1 MIVPSYQRRDSLALV
16 LEALRRQDAAAA
28 GRFEVIVVL
37 DGSTDGSVEL
47 LEAWERERRL
57 PGMRWVR
64 QANAGQAAARDA
76 GAHMAAAPVLL
87 FVDDDVVAA
96 PDLVSRHLAWHAAGE
111 RIAVLG
117 DYETLLDGR
126 PPGVEPSLYVQFV
139 RGWWEDMF
147 RRRAMPGRMP
157 NYRDFCTGNVSLR
170 RDDYLAVGGFDPAF
184 RGYGG
189 EDYDLGYRLLRAG
202 VRFVA
207 DRAARADHLHRQS
220 LRSALRSASQEGIAD
235 VYLGRKHPELRS
247 ALRLMQHPS
256 GRLGR
261 ALFRLALT
269 ASWADV
275 AIARTGEALLAA
287 AERLRLRGHW
297 RALHHEVRAHAYWCG
312 VRGALGS
319 LEALRAYRREAVLP
333 EQSLELAAGIPPVAA
348 LRGFWVHG
356 PSRVQVTWQGDLLF
370 TDEISY
376 AIEESLRPFLAWW
389 VSTRAPALA
398 WLADEEAITPFD
410 HAVATRTPG

>member
-1 MIVPSYQRRDSLALV
+1 VIVPSYQRRDSLALV

-96 PDLVSRHLAWHAAGE
+96 PDLVCRHLAWHAAGE

-126 PPGVEPSLYVQFV
+126 PPASSRRSTCSSCVAGGRTCSGGARCPGACPTTVTSARATSRCAATTTWRSAASIRRSADTAARTTTSATGCCVPACASWPTAPRAPITSIGSRCARRCV
-139 RGWWEDMF
+139 
-147 RRRAMPGRMP
+147 RRRRRGSPT
-157 NYRDFCTGNVSLR
+157 CTSVASIPSCAR
-170 RDDYLAVGGFDPAF
+170 RCASCSTPPVG
-184 RGYGG
+184 
-189 EDYDLGYRLLRAG
+189 
-202 VRFVA
+202 
-207 DRAARADHLHRQS
+207 S
-220 LRSALRSASQEGIAD
+220 
-235 VYLGRKHPELRS
+235 
-247 ALRLMQHPS
+247 
-256 GRLGR
+256 GR

-312 VRGALGS
+312 VRRALGS

-410 HAVATRTPG
+410 HAVATRAPG